1 MKRLLRILAL
11 TAAIGGTTA
20 CTPRLKPGN
29 IDRVV
34 DAMTLEEKVHLL
46 IGTSMDGKDDDG
58 SKLVVGKT
66 QKLVPGAAGTTY
78 PIERLGIPAIVLAD
92 GPAGL
97 RISPTRKGDTATYY
111 CTGFPI
117 ASLLASTWD
126 AALVEEVGRAMG
138 DEVKEYGVDVL
149 LAPGMNIMR
158 NPLCG
163 RNFEYYSEDPLLSGR
178 TAAAMVR
185 GVESNG
191 VGCAIKH
198 FAANNQEI
206 NRLCNDSRVSP
217 RALREIYLRN
227 FEIAVREAQP
237 RTLMTSYNYINGRY
251 TSEDRGLLTDILRGD
266 WGFRGAVM
274 TDWSAGQDVA
284 AQIAAGNDMIQPGS
298 DKQYETILAAAQEG
312 RLPMEAIDTSVRR
325 ILELVVR
332 SPRYEKYP
340 FSNRP
345 DLKAHAEV
353 ARRAAAEGMI
363 LLENRNEALPLE
375 KGEVALFGV
384 TSYRLIAGGT
394 GAGDVNKAYTV
405 DLCDGLRNAGFTL
418 NETAAEAYAKHLAA
432 EDERLA
438 PINEKRGWWFG
449 ALQPDELP
457 DPAAVIRRSLR
468 DADAAVVTI
477 GRRGG
482 EGTDRHVDDD
492 FRLRPDE
499 RRLIAEVSRAYRAAG
514 KPVVVVLNTGGVM
527 ETASWSGD
535 ADALLMA
542 WQAGQEG
549 GNAIADVLSGKVN
562 PCGRLPMT
570 FPVRYADVPAQN
582 FPALNLNTGKNDSFY
597 RYSETKRYEEPNIDY
612 TNYTEGIY
620 VGYRHYAT
628 RDVPVAYPFGYGRSY
643 TDFELSG
650 LTALPVGEGWEVTCT
665 VTNTGRRAG
674 REVVQLYAAAPAGK
688 LDKPA
693 CELRAFAKTPLLEA
707 GASVEVKMRFAAA
720 DLASFCERQSA
731 WVTDAG
737 DYTLRAAR
745 NVADKGVTTVVTV
758 DEPIVRK
765 VHDAMAPE
773 GGLFITATEPSKT
786 R

>member
-1 MKRLLRILAL
+1 
-11 TAAIGGTTA
+11 
-20 CTPRLKPGN
+20 
-29 IDRVV
+29 
-34 DAMTLEEKVHLL
+34 
-46 IGTSMDGKDDDG
+46 
-58 SKLVVGKT
+58 
-66 QKLVPGAAGTTY
+66 
-78 PIERLGIPAIVLAD
+78 
-92 GPAGL
+92 
-97 RISPTRKGDTATYY
+97 
-111 CTGFPI
+111 
-117 ASLLASTWD
+117 
-126 AALVEEVGRAMG
+126 
-138 DEVKEYGVDVL
+138 
-149 LAPGMNIMR
+149 
-158 NPLCG
+158 
-163 RNFEYYSEDPLLSGR
+163 
-178 TAAAMVR
+178 
-185 GVESNG
+185 
-191 VGCAIKH
+191 
-198 FAANNQEI
+198 
-206 NRLCNDSRVSP
+206 
-217 RALREIYLRN
+217 
-227 FEIAVREAQP
+227 
-237 RTLMTSYNYINGRY
+237 
-251 TSEDRGLLTDILRGD
+251 
-266 WGFRGAVM
+266 M

-457 DPAAVIRRSLR
+457 DPAVVIRRSLR

-549 GNAIADVLSGKVN
+549 GNAIADVLHMDK
-562 PCGRLPMT
+562 T
-570 FPVRYADVPAQN
+570 IDDVE
-582 FPALNLNTGKNDSFY
+582 LVDI
-597 RYSETKRYEEPNIDY
+597 TKI
-612 TNYTEGIY
+612 
-620 VGYRHYAT
+620 
-628 RDVPVAYPFGYGRSY
+628 
-643 TDFELSG
+643 
-650 LTALPVGEGWEVTCT
+650 
-665 VTNTGRRAG
+665 
-674 REVVQLYAAAPAGK
+674 
-688 LDKPA
+688 
-693 CELRAFAKTPLLEA
+693 
-707 GASVEVKMRFAAA
+707 
-720 DLASFCERQSA
+720 
-731 WVTDAG
+731 
-737 DYTLRAAR
+737 
-745 NVADKGVTTVVTV
+745 
-758 DEPIVRK
+758 
-765 VHDAMAPE
+765 
-773 GGLFITATEPSKT
+773 
-786 R
+786 